1 MNSDPQLVNPHCC
14 EGSNKDSGVSFLF
27 VCVCV
32 CVCVSAC
39 GPIEVELYKCFC
51 IIVNSC
57 IFVQVSPI
65 LSFDFAANK
74 FIRHEPSLF
83 PSLLI
88 LVQHGWYLSLH
99 GVSSPVIGTS

>member
-1 MNSDPQLVNPHCC
+1 MS
-14 EGSNKDSGVSFLF
+14 
-27 VCVCV
+27 
-32 CVCVSAC
+32 VSAC

-74 FIRHEPSLF
+74 FIRNEPSLF

-99 GVSSPVIGTS
+99 GVSSPVIGTSSPERPGQARSTASEPELVGGS